1 MLEAERMAAEN
12 PFMEQ
17 SLLYQ
22 DLEKI
27 RFSENLRKNPSDY
40 SAFVN
45 ERVDQMT
52 NEAFHRKRTAF
63 QKAQIDLSRYMDMD
77 HNANFYRTRNADLER
92 VQQAIDDNNN
102 RIASQIGAD
111 KDNSKRQYEI
121 NEYFYHNKLETLF
134 FLQLFFI
141 SMLAMAI
148 VLYLQKTNFLTG
160 TMAGL
165 LTVLI
170 ILVVLITGVYRY
182 TYTSQTR
189 DKRLWHRRYFPEE
202 APTPPSALKCGPNG
216 QIEFDLN
223 RIIPVGVTQC
233 GEEAVL
239 NTARAMESMGK
250 EMENHQLGVSGVVS
264 KATDTCGA
272 SKLSAG
278 SFCSLYKQ

>member
-63 QKAQIDLSRYMDMD
+63 QKAQIDLARYMDMD

-92 VQQAIDDNNN
+92 LQKAIEDNNN

-141 SMLAMAI
+141 STLAMAI
-148 VLYLQKTNFLTG
+148 ILYLQKTGMLTAK
-160 TMAGL
+160 MAGL
-165 LTVLI
+165 LTVLL
-170 ILVVLITGVYRY
+170 ILVVLITGIYRY

-189 DKRLWHRRYFPEE
+189 DKRLWHRRYFPDE
-202 APTPPSALKCGPNG
+202 AAPAPSPLKCNADG

-223 RIIPVGVTQC
+223 KIVPEAVTRC

-239 NTARAMESMGK
+239 NTEKAMAAMQN
-250 EMENHQLGVSGVVS
+250 EMLNHQMGTAGISGSV
-264 KATDTCGA
+264 TDMCGA
-272 SKLSAG
+272 NKLSPG
-278 SFCSLYKQ
+278 SFCSLYRE